1 MKAIDHFKTITTHK
15 LLVMK
20 YCFSVGLFWQGLTHD
35 MSKYSPVEF
44 INGCLF
50 YQGYRSPNVAERD
63 LKGYSAAWIHH
74 KVRNKH
80 YFEYWNDYS
89 NKPGE
94 NLVAVRMPE
103 RYVYEMFIDRI
114 VACKV
119 YRGDDY
125 TDSSPMEYYQHYK
138 KRHWIHPETRRQLEK
153 LLVMLEKKG
162 EDYTLRYI
170 RRAVVEMRLRK
181 YRNLVLGI
189 LADKVE

>member
-20 YCFSVGLFWQGLTHD
+20 YCFSVGLIWQGLAHD

-50 YQGYRSPNVAERD
+50 YQGFRSPNVAERD
-63 LKGYSAAWIHH
+63 VKGYSAAWIHH
-74 KVRNKH
+74 KGRNKH
-80 YFEYWNDYS
+80 HFEYWNDYS

-125 TDSSPMEYYQHYK
+125 TDSSPMDYYQHYK
-138 KRHWIHPETRRQLEK
+138 ERHWIHPDTRRQLEK
-153 LLVMLEKKG
+153 LLVMLENKG
-162 EDYTLRYI
+162 EDYTLKYI
-170 RRAVVEMRLRK
+170 RVAVVKMRLRK